1 MAQTDLQIHSSLT
14 AGGELSPRALAERCC
29 EERLTL
35 AALTDRRAV
44 SGVPECIWRG
54 AQLGVRIL
62 PGIELDCRWR
72 ERDFLTL
79 GIGIDITCPALLEIE
94 RTRNDSVQSFAA
106 EQAIRTIHEAG
117 GLAVLVPPNEMDD
130 TFPVAAFDGIAAY
143 GSHMQADT
151 ARYLALAREH
161 GLLVTGGSG
170 FLRENLPPHRLGAVT
185 FGGHETD
192 IAAAVLAALTQSEK
206 E

>member
-54 AQLGVRIL
+54 AQLGVRIV

-72 ERDFLTL
+72 EQDFLTL

-94 RTRNDSVQSFAA
+94 RTRNDSVQLFAA
-106 EQAIRTIHEAG
+106 EQAIHTIHEAG
-117 GLAVLVPPNEMDD
+117 GLAVLVPR
-130 TFPVAAFDGIAAY
+130 GIT
-143 GSHMQADT
+143 HWHADT
-151 ARYLALAREH
+151 
-161 GLLVTGGSG
+161 VWSS
-170 FLRENLPPHRLGAVT
+170 P
-185 FGGHETD
+185 
-192 IAAAVLAALTQSEK
+192 AAADFSARTSRRIDRVQWTFMDTNRRLQRHFSPQSTI
-206 E
+206 

>member
-54 AQLGVRIL
+54 AQLGVRIVS
-62 PGIELDCRWR
+62 GIELDCRWR
-72 ERDFLTL
+72 EQNFLTL

-106 EQAIRTIHEAG
+106 EQAIHTIHEAG

-130 TFPVAAFDGIAAY
+130 TFPVAVFDGIAAY
-143 GSHMQADT
+143 GSH
-151 ARYLALAREH
+151 
-161 GLLVTGGSG
+161 S
-170 FLRENLPPHRLGAVT
+170 
-185 FGGHETD
+185 
-192 IAAAVLAALTQSEK
+192 
-206 E
+206 

>member
-54 AQLGVRIL
+54 AQLGVRIV

-72 ERDFLTL
+72 EQDFLTL
-79 GIGIDITCPALLEIE
+79 GIGIDITCPVLLEIE
-94 RTRNDSVQSFAA
+94 RTRNDSMQSFAA
-106 EQAIRTIHEAG
+106 EQAIHTIHEAG
-117 GLAVLVPPNEMDD
+117 GLAVLVPPNEMDGGGIRRHCSIRQSQPSRYRAVSY
-130 TFPVAAFDGIAAY
+130 TGTQTRFGRHRRQRISQRGQAAAPTGC
-143 GSHMQADT
+143 S
-151 ARYLALAREH
+151 
-161 GLLVTGGSG
+161 GLLWTRTAGCSG
-170 FLRENLPPHRLGAVT
+170 ISRRNPP
-185 FGGHETD
+185 FE
-192 IAAAVLAALTQSEK
+192 
-206 E
+206 

>member
-130 TFPVAAFDGIAAY
+130 TFPVSHTGTQTRFDRHRRQRISQRGQAAVSTGR
-143 GSHMQADT
+143 S
-151 ARYLALAREH
+151 
-161 GLLVTGGSG
+161 GLLWTRTAGCSDVS
-170 FLRENLPPHRLGAVT
+170 RRNPP
-185 FGGHETD
+185 FE
-192 IAAAVLAALTQSEK
+192 
-206 E
+206 